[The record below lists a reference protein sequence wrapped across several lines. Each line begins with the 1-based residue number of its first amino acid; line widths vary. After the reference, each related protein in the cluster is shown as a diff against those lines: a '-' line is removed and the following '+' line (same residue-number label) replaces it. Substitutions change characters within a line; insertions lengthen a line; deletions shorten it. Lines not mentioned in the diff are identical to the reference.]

1 MYKNLTLF
9 MCKSPKYKEKR
20 KNTLPTYRYG
30 VKMIDGKRERYFLNA
45 AIIDKKS
52 TILFLKRCV
61 RVHARK

>member
-1 MYKNLTLF
+1 
-9 MCKSPKYKEKR
+9 
-20 KNTLPTYRYG
+20 
-30 VKMIDGKRERYFLNA
+30 MIDGKRERYFLNA